1 MLNVFTRTSPRST
14 YPSTRTHVQAALML
28 LLALVIG
35 LADASTVSAQH
46 RARLSRDLAERL
58 RDGDGLITRVIITGS
73 RARVEA
79 VAARHGLRIRKW
91 LQNGAALEVPAGFLA
106 RVIEDADVDQVSG

>member
-1 MLNVFTRTSPRST
+1 MLNVFTRTSPLST
-14 YPSTRTHVQAALML
+14 HPSTRNHVQAALMLL

-106 RVIEDADVDQVSG
+106 RVIEDA